1 MSVNKVIL
9 LGNLTADPETRGGVT
24 KVRIATNER
33 WKDREGALQERTEYH
48 RVTFFGRAG
57 EIIGEHCRKGR
68 PLYVEGRIQ
77 TSEYEKDGERRWS
90 TEIVAREFQFVGSRQ
105 GPLLTPDHSS
115 PPPTPDGDGYPWREA
130 GAIDGAPES
139 EEIPF

>member
-1 MSVNKVIL
+1 MSVNKVII

-105 GPLLTPDHSS
+105 DSAPASTAAPA
-115 PPPTPDGDGYPWREA
+115 PAPDGDGYPWREA

-139 EEIPF
+139 GIPF

>member
-1 MSVNKVIL
+1 MSVNKVII

-105 GPLLTPDHSS
+105 DSAPASTAAPA
-115 PPPTPDGDGYPWREA
+115 PAPDGDGYPWREA

-139 EEIPF
+139 EIPF